1 MKFFADFT
9 PFSARYCDIAD
20 AAWKAEYGLW
30 AIDSKQHLAENRLFR
45 QSEMADRLPSFFIPY
60 EPGRQ
65 SPASSAWKAGSKERP
80 AAPKDLYHCQ
90 TFQKTW

>member
-30 AIDSKQHLAENRLFR
+30 AIDSKQYLAENRLFR
-45 QSEMADRLPSFFIPY
+45 QSGRRLLSRLFFYGMGLCRKP
-60 EPGRQ
+60 PVF
-65 SPASSAWKAGSKERP
+65 GSKT
-80 AAPKDLYHCQ
+80 KDYP
-90 TFQKTW
+90 